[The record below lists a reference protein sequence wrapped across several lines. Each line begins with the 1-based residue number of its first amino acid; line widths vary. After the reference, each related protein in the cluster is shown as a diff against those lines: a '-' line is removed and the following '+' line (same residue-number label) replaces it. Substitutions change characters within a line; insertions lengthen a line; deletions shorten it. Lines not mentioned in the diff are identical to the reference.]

1 MCRIIVSLSCI
12 KVSICSHYATKRYR
26 ELKLSI
32 FHRISASLDTGNG
45 FDLYDTDLVQK
56 LFNTRDF
63 GANFEFEKY
72 SHVLNLLQILFLHMH
87 IE

>member
-1 MCRIIVSLSCI
+1 MRQNISEAKVIVI
-12 KVSICSHYATKRYR
+12 Q
-26 ELKLSI
+26 
-32 FHRISASLDTGNG
+32 RISASLDSGIG

-72 SHVLNLLQILFLHMH
+72 PHVLNKMQILFLHMH
-87 IE
+87 IEIEQISCFSCIYYTT